1 MQHFRPVNPRWED
14 ISHNVQSI
22 CGNLLDDLIKEPTMA
37 ATTTLTRTA
46 PDISCEHCANA
57 ITGALGAID
66 GVTSVA
72 VDIDEKRV
80 NVEYN
85 AAAASVEQ
93 IDAALEEEGY
103 PPLR

>member
-1 MQHFRPVNPRWED
+1 M
-14 ISHNVQSI
+14 
-22 CGNLLDDLIKEPTMA
+22 T

-57 ITGALGAID
+57 ITGALRAIN
-66 GVTSVA
+66 GVATVA

-80 NVEYN
+80 DVEYD
-85 AAAASVEQ
+85 AATASIEQ

>member
-1 MQHFRPVNPRWED
+1 
-14 ISHNVQSI
+14 
-22 CGNLLDDLIKEPTMA
+22 MA

-57 ITGALGAID
+57 ITGALSALD
-66 GVTSVA
+66 GVASVA
-72 VDIDEKRV
+72 VDVDEKRV
-80 NVEYN
+80 DVQYD
-85 AAAASVEQ
+85 AASASVEQ

>member
-1 MQHFRPVNPRWED
+1 M
-14 ISHNVQSI
+14 
-22 CGNLLDDLIKEPTMA
+22 T

-57 ITGALGAID
+57 ITGALSAIE
-66 GVTSVA
+66 GVSAVSVD
-72 VDIDEKRV
+72 VDKKRV
-80 NVEYN
+80 DVEYD
-85 AAAASVEQ
+85 AAAATDQQ